1 MMMVNYG
8 LIDEKT
14 IICMLK
20 VNKDF
25 FLASVFQSKG
35 CGDEGCFNFFD

>member
-1 MMMVNYG
+1 MVNYG
-8 LIDEKT
+8 PIDEET

-25 FLASVFQSKG
+25 FLAIGLQ
-35 CGDEGCFNFFD
+35 CL